1 MRCVAIFCI
10 RGYQKLIRPILPP
23 ACRFTPSCSEYCIE
37 AIQKKGILIGCL
49 KGLWRIMRCNPL
61 CKGGYDPVE

>member
-1 MRCVAIFCI
+1 MRRVAIFCI

-23 ACRFTPSCSEYCIE
+23 ACRFTPSCSKYCIE

>member
-1 MRCVAIFCI
+1 MRRVAIFCI